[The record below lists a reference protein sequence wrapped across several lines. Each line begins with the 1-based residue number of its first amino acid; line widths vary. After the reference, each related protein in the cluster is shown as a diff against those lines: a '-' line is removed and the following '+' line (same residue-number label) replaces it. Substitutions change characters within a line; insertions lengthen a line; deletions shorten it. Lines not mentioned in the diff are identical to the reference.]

1 MSSPFN
7 LDKGGKVSR
16 DEYAKLIAE
25 NMKRYGGD
33 RDRAVRSANVKA
45 GYGNSTAQRFL
56 HSGASAPKSGGGG
69 GGGGGGR
76 KSGGGG
82 DRTSSIK
89 PSAPNPNA
97 NMTTPTSAP
106 GFLPSM
112 TTPTSAPGFLPT
124 QSPTSVE
131 NPALGPT
138 TQPGFWDALRGPTT
152 QPSDLPTLGPTTQP
166 GFLPENAVPWDL
178 AVSPPRSGLNWPGAT
193 GRPPVRVPAN
203 GRNPP
208 RQPQFVPQN
217 APYAPAPFDTNN
229 PEFTY

>member
-1 MSSPFN
+1 MASPFN
-7 LDKGGKVSR
+7 LDKGGKVGR

-33 RDRAVRSANVKA
+33 RDKAVRSANIKA
-45 GYGNSTAQRFL
+45 GYGSSTAQRFL
-56 HSGASAPKSGGGG
+56 HDGKATAPKAGGGGGKAGGGG
-69 GGGGGGR
+69 GGKAPTPSRPIGPA
-76 KSGGGG
+76 STM
-82 DRTSSIK
+82 TS
-89 PSAPNPNA
+89 PS
-97 NMTTPTSAP
+97 SAP
-106 GFLPSM
+106 GFLPNM

-166 GFLPENAVPWDL
+166 GFVPQNALPLDL
-178 AVSPPRSGLNWPGAT
+178 AVSPPRPGENWQGRRAPGSVNIGSGGGPK
-193 GRPPVRVPAN
+193 RPVRFV
-203 GRNPP
+203 
-208 RQPQFVPQN
+208 QPN
-217 APYAPAPFDTNN
+217 APYAPAPFDSNN